1 MPAYTWKDRVLN
13 LSEVRILNV
22 SDAVH
27 IWHKVTVQITEQL
40 SRQRRIRAPSNIWN
54 GAFFKKKQGV
64 GEVSE
69 TRALRQNILS
79 KTQKK
84 RPLENILE
92 FFLLDSLKTTFWMEN
107 LPQRWTQSV
116 PFFPKPGHFFDFQ
129 KMQWGSLLSPQ
140 VERLWVWLN
149 LHQYSWICLNIFENA
164 WIYCFVRAKALNMH
178 DHDHFTCSIG
188 FCRCLKF

>member
-1 MPAYTWKDRVLN
+1 MQYIYGIRSLYKLLSSYRDRDV
-13 LSEVRILNV
+13 SE
-22 SDAVH
+22 H
-27 IWHKVTVQITEQL
+27 
-40 SRQRRIRAPSNIWN
+40 RQTFEMERFS
-54 GAFFKKKQGV
+54 KKKQGV

-79 KTQKK
+79 KTRKK